1 MQVSLTILRG
11 GQKFKCARRLSLT
24 GKCEALLMD
33 ATSQQWQP
41 ADEVM
46 ASPALFDSCDL
57 DRSMPQAQ
65 TFGCHDKAVEQ
76 QLHPML
82 MAWHHTQEGFRIELE
97 RHGIRTDS
105 RKR

>member
-11 GQKFKCARRLSLT
+11 GQEFKCARRLSLI

-33 ATSQQWQP
+33 TTSQQWQP

-46 ASPALFDSCDL
+46 ASLALFNSCDL
-57 DRSMPQAQ
+57 ETPMAQAQ
-65 TFGCHDKAVEQ
+65 RSGCHDKAVEQ

-82 MAWHHTQEGFRIELE
+82 MARHHTQEGFRNELE